1 MRRARSVTLLLF
13 ALALPLLPGCSLFR
27 NSSRGEVVEVEVN
40 NNLPLRT
47 ALTIY
52 TLSDVGNRQLIGSV
66 TPGSTSRLRFRAT
79 AITGNY
85 RFVARVASQ
94 TQGDYLVSNAVALTG
109 GETVTWEIRNNVVL
123 VVR

>member
-1 MRRARSVTLLLF
+1 MPRARSLALLLF
-13 ALALPLLPGCSLFR
+13 ALALPLLHGCSLFR

-52 TLSDVGNRQLIGSV
+52 AVSDVGNRQLIGSV

-79 AITGNY
+79 TITGNY
-85 RFVARVASQ
+85 RFVARESSQ
-94 TQGDYLVSNAVALTG
+94 THGDYLVSNAVALTG
-109 GETVTWEIRNNVVL
+109 GETVSWEIRNNVVL